1 MSSSPWVSVT
11 TTVFADHQYHYNE
24 TELQSSHPLPVSDLL
39 SSTGFHDNTS
49 NVTSPSY
56 DHVHTSWTLVETVV
70 FATWLIISMVF
81 TVGGNFMVIAV
92 VWRHRGM
99 RTRTNM
105 FIVNLAIADFLIGIL
120 LAPIS
125 LTTLISHDWILGDE
139 MCFLNSFLNAVCF
152 LTSLQTLMYI
162 SIHKYLSITRPLLR
176 ITKCKILIMIMA
188 AWLWG
193 IICAALTTKIL
204 SHYEYKPRT
213 MQCGPAYPTFTAQSI
228 IFHFII
234 GISNLYLPLGIMLFC
249 YIRIFQEIKK
259 HMQRMD
265 ENSAMDRNQIFSQ
278 QRRVTVTLF
287 IVLACFVLCW
297 LPYCVYSN
305 YVTFVQDKTTIPAWA
320 NGVVS
325 NIYSSFFQPIK
336 LPFTI
341 SSYMYCTYI
350 CFKRYIINVQEKQK
364 RRHTNRVI

>member
-1 MSSSPWVSVT
+1 
-11 TTVFADHQYHYNE
+11 
-24 TELQSSHPLPVSDLL
+24 
-39 SSTGFHDNTS
+39 
-49 NVTSPSY
+49 
-56 DHVHTSWTLVETVV
+56 
-70 FATWLIISMVF
+70 
-81 TVGGNFMVIAV
+81 
-92 VWRHRGM
+92 M

-341 SSYMYCTYI
+341 INYMYCTYI

-364 RRHTNRVI
+364 

>member
-11 TTVFADHQYHYNE
+11 TTVFSDHQYHYNE
-24 TELQSSHPLPVSDLL
+24 TSHPLPVSDLL
-39 SSTGFHDNTS
+39 SSTGFHGNTS

-305 YVTFVQDKTTIPAWA
+305 YVTFVEDKTTIPAWA